1 MQKKKC
7 SCIDKYI
14 ALKDIVTLLANA
26 KEPYDAM
33 DAQYIQS
40 MIIPPIELNQF
51 HIFYKDKRPVGFTT
65 WSFLNKEAE
74 KKLTNSE
81 EYLTKDDWNSGD
93 TCWHI
98 DTVCNDISVL
108 KVHRWTNNNLKK
120 IIGAGK
126 KVYWVRVNKDGSLRK
141 LGWAKTR

>member
-7 SCIDKYI
+7 SYK

-51 HIFYKDKRPVGFTT
+51 KIFYRDKRPVGYTT
-65 WSFLNKEAE
+65 WGFFNKETE
-74 KKLTNSE
+74 KKLINDE
-81 EYLTKDDWNSGD
+81 DYLTKNDWRSGD

-98 DTVCNDISVL
+98 DTICNDISVL
-108 KVHRWTNNNLKK
+108 KVHRWTHSNLKK
-120 IIGAGK
+120 IIGIGK
-126 KVYWVRVNKDGSLRK
+126 KVYWIRLNEDGSLKR
-141 LGWAKTR
+141 LGWGITH